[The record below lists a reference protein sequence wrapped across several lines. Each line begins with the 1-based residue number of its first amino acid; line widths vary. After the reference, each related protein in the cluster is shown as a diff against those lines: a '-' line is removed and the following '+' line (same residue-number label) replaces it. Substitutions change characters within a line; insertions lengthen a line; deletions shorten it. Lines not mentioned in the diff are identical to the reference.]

1 MKYCFQR
8 AWIGLYDDV
17 DNWRWS
23 LSNTSFYKPGE
34 TEFRRWA
41 SGEPDNINGEQRCTI
56 MYPPGV
62 WGDESCE
69 WALRPVCFDVKGE
82 NIKVTMTNFHV
93 VLVLAPPV
101 D

>member
-34 TEFRRWA
+34 TEFRRWIF
-41 SGEPDNINGEQRCTI
+41 GRPDNYNGEENCTAMRWYGDWEDVRCGLNIVT
-56 MYPPGV
+56 
-62 WGDESCE
+62 
-69 WALRPVCFDVKGE
+69 VCFDVKGE
-82 NIKVTMTNFHV
+82 NIKVLRETLILWCF
-93 VLVLAPPV
+93 
-101 D
+101 